1 MSWLKKNKVLVPI
14 DFSDV
19 SFTSLA
25 PALEFVED
33 MSHLHIIHVLLPLS
47 VVDPGAIWQT
57 VTPESRQHHTE
68 SVLKD
73 KLNQLGYS
81 NLPIKVSIGTPSH
94 EIVDYAKENNIELIV
109 MPTHGSTGVKRVL
122 MGSVAE
128 QVVRLSHCPVLLL
141 R

>member
-1 MSWLKKNKVLVPI
+1 MSWLKKNNVLVPI

-19 SFTSLA
+19 SFTALA

-33 MSHLHIIHVLLPLS
+33 MSHLHVIHVLLPLS

-57 VTPESRQHHTE
+57 VTPESRQHHAE

-81 NLPIKVSIGTPSH
+81 NLSIKVSIGVPSH
-94 EIVDYAKENNIELIV
+94 EIVDYAQENKIELIV

-128 QVVRLSHCPVLLL
+128 QVVRLSPCPVLLL